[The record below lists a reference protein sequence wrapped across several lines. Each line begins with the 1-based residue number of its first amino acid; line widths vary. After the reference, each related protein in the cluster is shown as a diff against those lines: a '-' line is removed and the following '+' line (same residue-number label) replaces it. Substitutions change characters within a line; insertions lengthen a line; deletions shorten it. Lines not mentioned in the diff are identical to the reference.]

1 MPQVQI
7 LDDNKYGK
15 ALQLLLSIGG
25 MFRSMPTRTLL
36 IGPAQFQ
43 VLIDAG
49 LVESNGKEARGRGR
63 KKKKNGPD
71 AA

>member
-7 LDDNKYGK
+7 LDDTKYGK

-25 MFRSMPTRTLL
+25 MFRSLPTRRLL

-43 VLIDAG
+43 ALVSAG
-49 LVESNGKEARGRGR
+49 LVEADGKEARGRGR
-63 KKKKNGPD
+63 KKKKV
-71 AA
+71 